1 VRGLGSTLALALV
14 TAIAGC
20 GGDEPPSAAPSQQR
34 VEHALA
40 GSPPAL
46 AAVHDQANE
55 LLGGGRTAFD
65 AQLEKLQGHP
75 VVVNKWASWCA
86 PCRAEFPIFQRV
98 GLRYGKRVAF
108 LGVNSE
114 DVDADAKKFLGR
126 YPVTYPSY
134 LDGDGKIAGSI
145 NAGVAFPTTVFI
157 DRKGKVVVS
166 HPGQYR
172 KQADL
177 VADIRRYAR

>member
-1 VRGLGSTLALALV
+1 MVALG
-14 TAIAGC
+14 GC
-20 GGDEPPSAAPSQQR
+20 GSDDPPSAAPSKQR
-34 VEHALA
+34 VERALA

-46 AAVHDQANE
+46 DSTHRQANE
-55 LLGGGRTAFD
+55 LLSGGRSAFE
-65 AQLEKLQGHP
+65 ARLAKLRGHP

-86 PCRAEFPIFQRV
+86 PCRAEFPIFQRM
-98 GLRYGKRVAF
+98 GLRFGKRVAF
-108 LGVNSE
+108 IGVNSE

-134 LDGDGKIAGSI
+134 LDGDGKIAASI

-157 DRKGKVVVS
+157 DSKGKIVIS

-172 KQADL
+172 KEADL